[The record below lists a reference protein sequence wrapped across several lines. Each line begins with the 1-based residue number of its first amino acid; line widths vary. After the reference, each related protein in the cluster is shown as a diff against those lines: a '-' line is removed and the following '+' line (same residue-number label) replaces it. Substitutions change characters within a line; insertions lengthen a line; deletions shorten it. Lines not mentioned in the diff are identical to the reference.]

1 MKKYIKGMII
11 ILIFA
16 AVLFMKNEE
25 NEEERIQKSIASHII
40 RLHVVANSDSEKD
53 QQLKISVK
61 DKIVAG
67 LQEKLKDVDNLNDA
81 RTIIRNET
89 ERIEQMATEE
99 MRKKGYDYIATA
111 SLGNSYFPI
120 KKYGDLTFPAG
131 EYEALR
137 VQIGEAKGQNFWCVM
152 YPTLCFVDSTYQVVP
167 EESKEELKHTL
178 TDEEYQALLGD
189 DKNVT
194 FGFKLLDWVDNLRQR

>member
-67 LQEKLKDVDNLNDA
+67 LQEKLKDADNLNDA

-89 ERIEQMATEE
+89 ERIEQMAIEE
-99 MRKKGYDYIATA
+99 MRKQGYDYIATA

-178 TDEEYQALLGD
+178 TDEEYQALLGE
-189 DKNVT
+189 DKSVT

>member
-1 MKKYIKGMII
+1 
-11 ILIFA
+11 
-16 AVLFMKNEE
+16 MKNEE

-67 LQEKLKDVDNLNDA
+67 LQEKLKDADNLNDA

-99 MRKKGYDYIATA
+99 MRKQGYDYIATA

-178 TDEEYQALLGD
+178 TDEEYQALLGE
-189 DKNVT
+189 DKSVT

>member
-99 MRKKGYDYIATA
+99 MRKQGYDYIATA

-178 TDEEYQALLGD
+178 TDEEYQALLGE
-189 DKNVT
+189 DKSVS

>member
-1 MKKYIKGMII
+1 MII

-99 MRKKGYDYIATA
+99 MRKQGYDYIATA

-120 KKYGDLTFPAG
+120 KKYGDMTFPAG

-137 VQIGEAKGQNFWCVM
+137 VQIGQAKGQNFWCVM

-178 TDEEYQALLGD
+178 TDEEYQALLGE
-189 DKNVT
+189 DKSVS

>member
-1 MKKYIKGMII
+1 MKKYSKGII
-11 ILIFA
+11 IMLVFA

-40 RLHVVANSDSEKD
+40 RLHVIANSDSEKD
-53 QQLKISVK
+53 QQLKLMVK

-67 LQEKLKDVDNLNDA
+67 LREKLKEADNLNDA

-89 ERIEQMATEE
+89 EQIEKMATEE
-99 MRKKGYDYIATA
+99 MRQQGYDYIATA

-120 KKYGDLTFPAG
+120 KKYGDMTFPAG

-137 VQIGEAKGQNFWCVM
+137 VQIGQAKGQNFWCVM

-167 EESKEELKHTL
+167 EESKEELKSTL

>member
-67 LQEKLKDVDNLNDA
+67 LQEKLKDADNLNDA

-99 MRKKGYDYIATA
+99 MRKQGYDYIATA

-178 TDEEYQALLGD
+178 TDEEYQALLGE
-189 DKNVT
+189 DKSVT

>member
-1 MKKYIKGMII
+1 MKKYSKGII
-11 ILIFA
+11 IMLVFA

-53 QQLKISVK
+53 QQLKLMVK

-67 LQEKLKDVDNLNDA
+67 LREKLKEADNLNDA

-89 ERIEQMATEE
+89 EQIEKMATEE
-99 MRKKGYDYIATA
+99 MRQQGYDYIATA

-120 KKYGDLTFPAG
+120 KKYGDMTFPAG

-137 VQIGEAKGQNFWCVM
+137 VQIGQAKGQNFWCVM

-167 EESKEELKHTL
+167 EESKEELKSTL

>member
-11 ILIFA
+11 ILVFA

-67 LQEKLKDVDNLNDA
+67 LQEKLKDADNLNDA

-99 MRKKGYDYIATA
+99 MRQQGYDYIATA

-178 TDEEYQALLGD
+178 TDEEYQALLGE
-189 DKNVT
+189 DKSVT

>member
-11 ILIFA
+11 ILVFA

-67 LQEKLKDVDNLNDA
+67 LQEKLKDADNLNDA

-99 MRKKGYDYIATA
+99 MRKQGYDYIATA

-178 TDEEYQALLGD
+178 TDEEYQALLGE
-189 DKNVT
+189 DKSVS

>member
-11 ILIFA
+11 ILVFA

-61 DKIVAG
+61 DKIVAC
-67 LQEKLKDVDNLNDA
+67 LQEKLKDADNLNDA

-99 MRKKGYDYIATA
+99 MRKQGYDYIATA

-178 TDEEYQALLGD
+178 TDEEYQALLGE
-189 DKNVT
+189 DKSVT

>member
-99 MRKKGYDYIATA
+99 MRKQGYDYIATA

-178 TDEEYQALLGD
+178 TDEEYQALLGE
-189 DKNVT
+189 DKSVT

>member
-1 MKKYIKGMII
+1 MKKYSKGII
-11 ILIFA
+11 IMLVFA

-53 QQLKISVK
+53 QQLKLMVK

-67 LQEKLKDVDNLNDA
+67 LREKLKEADNLNDA

-89 ERIEQMATEE
+89 EQIEKMATEE
-99 MRKKGYDYIATA
+99 MRQQGYDYIATA

-120 KKYGDLTFPAG
+120 KKYGDMTFPAG

-137 VQIGEAKGQNFWCVM
+137 VQIGQAKGQNFWCVM

-167 EESKEELKHTL
+167 EESKEELKSTL
-178 TDEEYQALLGD
+178 TDEEYQALLGE

>member
-11 ILIFA
+11 ILVFV
-16 AVLFMKNEE
+16 AVLFMKKEE

-53 QQLKISVK
+53 QQLKLMVK

-67 LQEKLKDVDNLNDA
+67 LQEKLKDADNLNDA

-89 ERIEQMATEE
+89 EQIEKMATEE
-99 MRKKGYDYIATA
+99 MRQQGYDYIATA

-120 KKYGDLTFPAG
+120 KKYGDMTFPAG

-137 VQIGEAKGQNFWCVM
+137 VQIGQAKGQNFWCVM

-167 EESKEELKHTL
+167 EESKEELKSTL

>member
-11 ILIFA
+11 ILVFA

-67 LQEKLKDVDNLNDA
+67 LQEKLKDADNLNDA
-81 RTIIRNET
+81 RTIIRN
-89 ERIEQMATEE
+89 
-99 MRKKGYDYIATA
+99 
-111 SLGNSYFPI
+111 
-120 KKYGDLTFPAG
+120 
-131 EYEALR
+131 
-137 VQIGEAKGQNFWCVM
+137 
-152 YPTLCFVDSTYQVVP
+152 
-167 EESKEELKHTL
+167 
-178 TDEEYQALLGD
+178 
-189 DKNVT
+189 
-194 FGFKLLDWVDNLRQR
+194 

>member
-1 MKKYIKGMII
+1 MKKYSKGII
-11 ILIFA
+11 IMLVFA

-53 QQLKISVK
+53 QQLKLMVK

-67 LQEKLKDVDNLNDA
+67 LREKLKEADNLNDA

-89 ERIEQMATEE
+89 EQIEKMATEE
-99 MRKKGYDYIATA
+99 MRQQGYDYIATA

-120 KKYGDLTFPAG
+120 KKYGDMTFPAG

-137 VQIGEAKGQNFWCVM
+137 VQIGQAKGQNFWCVM
-152 YPTLCFVDSTYQVVP
+152 YPTLCFVYSTYQVVP
-167 EESKEELKHTL
+167 EESKEELKSTL
-178 TDEEYQALLGD
+178 TDEEYQALLGE

>member
-1 MKKYIKGMII
+1 MKKYSKGII
-11 ILIFA
+11 IMLVFA

-53 QQLKISVK
+53 QQLKLMVK

-67 LQEKLKDVDNLNDA
+67 LREKLKEADNLNDA

-89 ERIEQMATEE
+89 EQIEKMATEE
-99 MRKKGYDYIATA
+99 MRQQGYDYIATA

-178 TDEEYQALLGD
+178 TDEEYQALLGE
-189 DKNVT
+189 DKSVT

>member
-1 MKKYIKGMII
+1 MKKYSKGIVIM
-11 ILIFA
+11 LVFA
-16 AVLFMKNEE
+16 AVLFMKKEE
-25 NEEERIQKSIASHII
+25 NEEDRIQKSIASHII
-40 RLHVVANSDSEKD
+40 RLHVIANSDSEKD
-53 QQLKISVK
+53 QQLKLMVK

-67 LQEKLKDVDNLNDA
+67 LREKLKEADNLNDA

-89 ERIEQMATEE
+89 EQIEKMATEE
-99 MRKKGYDYIATA
+99 MRQQGYDYIATA

-120 KKYGDLTFPAG
+120 KKYGDMTFPAG

-137 VQIGEAKGQNFWCVM
+137 VQIGQAKGQNFWCVM

-167 EESKEELKHTL
+167 EESKEELKSTL

>member
-11 ILIFA
+11 ILVFA

-67 LQEKLKDVDNLNDA
+67 LQEKLKDADNLNDA

-99 MRKKGYDYIATA
+99 MRKQGYDYIATA

-178 TDEEYQALLGD
+178 TDEEYQALLGE
-189 DKNVT
+189 DKSVT